1 MCNYQLSTIH
11 YQLLKMQRII
21 LLYPFI
27 RHYAGSVFDL
37 EENPN
42 FPDEYDD
49 IRVRDRIDFWDK
61 RTYILPD
68 GGKGNST
75 NLAFTNTTV
84 CPSEIFEKVDLKTG
98 PCRITSAKTQA
109 NDAAAW
115 QLTIEKAALID
126 AENQEKQGILIEL
139 PTHSP
144 HPQRVQVVDRQS
156 NQMLKNEAV
165 NAHLLRLDFSD
176 FTVGFYE
183 ISVLC
188 EKQTVHILTFI
199 KCFPLVVEMKEGTYD
214 YTTMK
219 TIW

>member
-1 MCNYQLSTIH
+1 
-11 YQLLKMQRII
+11 MQRII

-49 IRVRDRIDFWDK
+49 IRVRDCINFGDK

-75 NLAFTNTTV
+75 NLDVTNTTS
-84 CPSEIFEKVDLKTG
+84 CPPEIFENVDLTSG

-109 NDAAAW
+109 NDDADW
-115 QLTIEKAALID
+115 QLTIEKTALI
-126 AENQEKQGILIEL
+126 AVQNQENQGILIDL
-139 PTHSP
+139 PTHTP
-144 HPQRVQVVDRQS
+144 RPQRVQIVDRQS
-156 NQMLKNEAV
+156 KQIIKNEAV

-188 EKQTVHILTFI
+188 EKKTVHILTFI
-199 KCFPLVVEMKEGTYD
+199 KCFPLVVEMKNRTSVF
-214 YTTMK
+214 TTIK
-219 TIW
+219 TVW